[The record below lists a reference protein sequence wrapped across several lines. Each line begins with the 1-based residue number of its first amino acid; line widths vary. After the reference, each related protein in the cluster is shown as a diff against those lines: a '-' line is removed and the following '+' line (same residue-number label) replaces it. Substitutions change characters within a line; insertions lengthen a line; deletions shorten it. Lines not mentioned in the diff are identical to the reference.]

1 MNVRTLEAGMTKS
14 TGFTLERIWGTQLS
28 QRELEVGSLAIAGC
42 STQEIAE
49 SLFISENTV
58 KTHLRNLFRKTK
70 TRSRNEL
77 YRKLVE
83 ADLSVKKTGAEVDP
97 DSFEGLF
104 QELRAGR
111 DGGSQATA
119 VLIHLRFLRAGEP
132 TSPPQ
137 SALADLLA
145 TSIRKRDHIFHWRD
159 DLFLL
164 VLPGSDRT
172 SALEVAVRLLRKV
185 GRWAGLKGLEPQAA
199 IGAATLDEGPS
210 PTAVVEVAA
219 QRMKPVNQNSD
230 Q

>member
-1 MNVRTLEAGMTKS
+1 MTKS
-14 TGFTLERIWGTQLS
+14 TGFTLEQIWGPQLS
-28 QRELEVGSLAIAGC
+28 QRELEVGSLAIAGR

-77 YRKLVE
+77 YRKIVE
-83 ADLSVKKTGAEVDP
+83 ADLSGKKSSTGVDP
-97 DSFEGLF
+97 NSFEGLF
-104 QELRAGR
+104 QELSAGR
-111 DGGSQATA
+111 DGGAQTTA
-119 VLIHLRFLRAGEP
+119 VLIQLRFLRASEP
-132 TSPPQ
+132 ASPPHT
-137 SALADLLA
+137 AVADLLV

-172 SALEVAVRLLRKV
+172 SAVEVAIRLLRKV
-185 GRWAGLKGLEPQAA
+185 DRWAGLKGLEPQAA
-199 IGAATLDEGPS
+199 IGAASLDEGPT